1 MKITMK
7 KLLSELNKD
16 SEWEYSAAIQYT
28 QHASAINGAQFDS
41 IQEAA
46 DPRPEEMAH
55 AVMLSDQID
64 FLGGVPTVD
73 VEKRE
78 ISRDCVEML
87 KQDLWGEDNAIKRY
101 KERISQ
107 AEELKEYG
115 LRRVLEDIL
124 IMEEEHKRDIQD
136 ALAIT
141 GFTGVAP
148 PRICA

>member
-16 SEWEYSAAIQYT
+16 LEWEYSAAIQYV
-28 QHASAINGAQFDS
+28 QHAATINGPQFDS
-41 IQEAA
+41 IQKELLLHAT
-46 DPRPEEMAH
+46 EEMQH
-55 AVMLSDQID
+55 AVMLSEQID

-78 ISRDCVEML
+78 ISNDSVQML
-87 KQDLWGEDNAIKRY
+87 KQDLKGEENAIKRY
-101 KERISQ
+101 KERIAQ

-124 IMEEEHKRDIQD
+124 IQEEEHKRDLTN
-136 ALAIT
+136 ALA
-141 GFTGVAP
+141 
-148 PRICA
+148 R